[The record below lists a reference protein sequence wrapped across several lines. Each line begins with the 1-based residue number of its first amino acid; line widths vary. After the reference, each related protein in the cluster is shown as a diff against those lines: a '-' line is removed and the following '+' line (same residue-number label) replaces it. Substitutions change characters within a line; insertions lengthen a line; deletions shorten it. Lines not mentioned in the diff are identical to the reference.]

1 MAWQAVFGI
10 AILLGL
16 AWAFSEDRWS
26 VSWRLVVLGIL
37 LQFACALLLLRSE
50 PVENAFEAL
59 NQAVLV
65 VQTAAREG
73 TAFVFGYLGGGSAPF
88 ETAHPQHAFILAFQ
102 GLPLILL
109 VSVFSALLF
118 HWRVLPLIVR
128 GFSWV
133 LRKALNIGGTVGVS
147 TAANVF
153 VGMIE
158 APLLVRPYLRD
169 MSRAGLFMVMTAG
182 MATIAGN
189 MFVLYA
195 TILAP
200 VVPDAAGNI
209 MTASLISAP
218 AAIAV
223 AALLVPG
230 VDKGKSDETAAL
242 TGNFNS
248 SIDAVVGGTFDGVKL
263 VVSVA
268 ATLVVAVAL
277 VSLVNQLFGLLPAV
291 GGEALSL
298 QRMLGWAM
306 APVAWLLGIPWS
318 EAHLAGELMGTKI
331 VLNELIAY
339 LNLAALPTDGLSSHS
354 RLILTYALCGFANF
368 GSLGILLGG
377 LGAMVPEQRRDIFA
391 LGPKSLLAGNLACF
405 LTGAVVALVG

>member
-1 MAWQAVFGI
+1 MAWQAAFGI

-16 AWAFSEDRWS
+16 AWACSESRGS
-26 VSWRLVVLGIL
+26 VSWRLVVFSIL
-37 LQFACALLLLRSE
+37 LQFACAFLLLRAE
-50 PVENAFEAL
+50 PVENTFEAL
-59 NQAVLV
+59 NRAVLA
-65 VQTAAREG
+65 VQAATQEG
-73 TAFVFGYLGGGSAPF
+73 TAFVFGYLGGGRAPF
-88 ETAHPQHAFILAFQ
+88 ESPYPEHAFILAFQ

-109 VSVFSALLF
+109 VGVLSALLF

-128 GFSWV
+128 GFAWM
-133 LRKALNIGGTVGVS
+133 LRKVLGAGGAVGVS

-158 APLLVRPYLRD
+158 APLLIRPYLRE

-200 VVPDAAGNI
+200 VVPDAAGNL

-218 AAIAV
+218 AAIAI

-230 VDKGKSDETAAL
+230 VDRGGPDETAVL
-242 TGNFNS
+242 TRDFDTS
-248 SIDAVVGGTFDGVKL
+248 VEAVVSATFDGVKL

-277 VSLVNQLFGLLPAV
+277 VSLVNQLFGLLPNV
-291 GGEALSL
+291 GREALSL
-298 QRMLGWAM
+298 QRILGWAM

-318 EAHLAGELMGTKI
+318 EASLAGELIGTKI

-339 LNLAALPTDGLSSHS
+339 LKLAALPEDGLSSHS
-354 RLILTYALCGFANF
+354 RLILTYALCGFANL

-377 LGAMVPEQRRDIFA
+377 LGTMVPGRRRDIFA